1 MAKKVK
7 VKNIC
12 GVEAR
17 ISVEYS
23 QGRKISGG
31 DFTKGK
37 NVQVMI
43 SENDDQVKEGKEV
56 RQFGKKVKVK
66 EKGRLQQE

>member
-1 MAKKVK
+1 M
-7 VKNIC
+7 
-12 GVEAR
+12 
-17 ISVEYS
+17 
-23 QGRKISGG
+23 
-31 DFTKGK
+31 
-37 NVQVMI
+37 QVMI